1 MQPTINFLLAGV
13 GGQGTILASDV
24 LVNVGLA
31 AGYQA
36 KQAEVHGMSQR
47 GGSVTSYVRWGQTVY
62 SPLVGAGEVDVYL
75 AFEKVE
81 ALRNLNQLRRGALAV
96 INMHAIPPVTVTSG
110 DQTYPD
116 DDRLRSAIA
125 QVTDTAVYLDGQAIA
140 EGLGNPRVE
149 NVVLLGALSALMERE
164 GLIGSELLP
173 DEWIVAITERVPGKY
188 ATLNRWAFEAGRLAL
203 WVVVDRAPLA
213 AADADVRRMVIVS
226 QIVMSCYNRAVE

>member
-1 MQPTINFLLAGV
+1 MEEATTIMQSTINFLLAGV

-47 GGSVTSYVRWGQTVY
+47 GGSVTSYVRWGQAVH

-125 QVTDTAVYLDGQAIA
+125 QVTDTVVYLDGQAIA
-140 EGLGNPRVE
+140 EALGNPRVE
-149 NVVLLGALSALMERE
+149 NVVLLGALSALMEQE

-173 DEWIVAITERVPGKY
+173 DEWIVAITQRVPGKY
-188 ATLNRWAFEAGRLAL
+188 AALNRRAFEAGRLAL
-203 WVVVDRAPLA
+203 
-213 AADADVRRMVIVS
+213 
-226 QIVMSCYNRAVE
+226 

>member
-1 MQPTINFLLAGV
+1 MQSMINFLLAGV

-47 GGSVTSYVRWGQTVY
+47 GGSVTSYVRWGRAVH

-110 DQTYPD
+110 EQLYPD
-116 DDRLRSAIA
+116 DERLRSTIA
-125 QVTDTAVYLDGQAIA
+125 QVTDRAVYLDGLAIA
-140 EGLGNPRVE
+140 ESLGNARVE
-149 NVVLLGALSALMERE
+149 NVVLLGALSASMERE

-173 DEWIVAITERVPGKY
+173 DEWIVAITQRVPGKY
-188 ATLNRWAFEAGRLAL
+188 AALNRKAFEAGRLAL
-203 WVVVDRAPLA
+203 
-213 AADADVRRMVIVS
+213 
-226 QIVMSCYNRAVE
+226 